1 MKSFAGLT
9 YYDIL
14 NIPANSSFIEIKRAY
29 RDVLAIY
36 NDDSLA
42 TYSLFASD
50 ERDNIL
56 GTIEEAFS
64 TLIDEDK
71 RATYD
76 GMIVSSGQVD
86 VSILSRKDKKKPI
99 PLFHANNL
107 TKEDNLV
114 GWVKRKHIEKKVK
127 KLSENMLSKDLISG
141 NDLEELRKAI
151 GIEISDI
158 HVVTKVSISVLKAIE
173 NNQFEDLPS
182 GFYLKNFLKSYSEI
196 LQIDSQ
202 KIIDGY
208 LKNISHVQKND

>member
-1 MKSFAGLT
+1 MKNFAGLT

-56 GTIEEAFS
+56 RIIEEAFS

-76 GMIVSSGQVD
+76 RMLVSSGQVD
-86 VSILSRKDKKKPI
+86 VSILSIKDKKKPI

-114 GWVKRKHIEKKVK
+114 GRVKRKYIEKKVK
-127 KLSENMLSKDLISG
+127 KLSKKILSKDLISG
-141 NDLEELRKAI
+141 NDLKELRKAI
-151 GIEISDI
+151 GIEISEI
-158 HVVTKVSISVLKAIE
+158 YVVAKISISVLKAIE

-182 GFYLKNFLKSYSEI
+182 GFYLRNFLKSYSEI

>member
-1 MKSFAGLT
+1 MKNFAGLT

-14 NIPANSSFIEIKRAY
+14 NIPANSSFMEIKRAY

-36 NDDSLA
+36 NDNSLV

-64 TLIDEDK
+64 TLIDKDK

>member
-42 TYSLFASD
+42 TYSLFPSD

-56 GTIEEAFS
+56 RIIEEAFS

-76 GMIVSSGQVD
+76 RMIVSSGQVD
-86 VSILSRKDKKKPI
+86 VSILSRKDKKS
-99 PLFHANNL
+99 
-107 TKEDNLV
+107 
-114 GWVKRKHIEKKVK
+114 R
-127 KLSENMLSKDLISG
+127 
-141 NDLEELRKAI
+141 
-151 GIEISDI
+151 
-158 HVVTKVSISVLKAIE
+158 
-173 NNQFEDLPS
+173 
-182 GFYLKNFLKSYSEI
+182 
-196 LQIDSQ
+196 
-202 KIIDGY
+202 
-208 LKNISHVQKND
+208 

>member
-1 MKSFAGLT
+1 MKNFAGLT

-14 NIPANSSFIEIKRAY
+14 NIPPNSSFIEIKRAY

-42 TYSLFASD
+42 TYSLFTSD

-56 GTIEEAFS
+56 RIIEEAFS
-64 TLIDEDK
+64 TLIDEGK
-71 RATYD
+71 KAAYD
-76 GMIVSSGQVD
+76 RMLVNSGQVD

-99 PLFHANNL
+99 PLFHAINL

-114 GWVKRKHIEKKVK
+114 GRVKKKSIEKKVK
-127 KLSENMLSKDLISG
+127 KLSKKILSKDLISG
-141 NDLEELRKAI
+141 NDLKELRKAI
-151 GIEISDI
+151 GIEISEI
-158 HVVTKVSISVLKAIE
+158 YVVAKISISVLKAIE

-182 GFYLKNFLKSYSEI
+182 GFYLRNFLKSYSEI

>member
-42 TYSLFASD
+42 TYALFASD

-56 GTIEEAFS
+56 RIIEEAFS
-64 TLIDEDK
+64 TLIDKGK

-76 GMIVSSGQVD
+76 RMLVSSGQVD

-99 PLFHANNL
+99 PLFHGNNL
-107 TKEDNLV
+107 TKEDDLV
-114 GWVKRKHIEKKVK
+114 ERVKRKYIEKKVK
-127 KLSENMLSKDLISG
+127 KLSKNILSKDLISG

-151 GIEISDI
+151 GIEISEI
-158 HVVTKVSISVLKAIE
+158 HIVTKVSIPVLKAIE

-182 GFYLKNFLKSYSEI
+182 GFYLRNFLKSYSEV

-208 LKNISHVQKND
+208 LKNIYHVQKNA

>member
-1 MKSFAGLT
+1 MKNFAGLT

-14 NIPANSSFIEIKRAY
+14 NIPGNSSFIEITRAY

-56 GTIEEAFS
+56 RIIEEAFS

-76 GMIVSSGQVD
+76 RTLVSSGQVD
-86 VSILSRKDKKKPI
+86 VSILSRKDTKKPI

-107 TKEDNLV
+107 TIEDNLV
-114 GWVKRKHIEKKVK
+114 GRVKRKYKEKKVE
-127 KLSENMLSKDLISG
+127 KLSKNILSKDLISG
-141 NDLEELRKAI
+141 YDLEELRKAI
-151 GIEISDI
+151 GIEISEI

-182 GFYLKNFLKSYSEI
+182 DFYLTNFLKSYSEI

-208 LKNISHVQKND
+208 FKNISHVQKND

>member
-1 MKSFAGLT
+1 MKNFAGLT

-42 TYSLFASD
+42 TYSLFTSD

-56 GTIEEAFS
+56 RIIEEAFS
-64 TLIDEDK
+64 TLIDEGK
-71 RATYD
+71 KAAYD
-76 GMIVSSGQVD
+76 RMLVNSGQVD

-99 PLFHANNL
+99 PLFHAINL

-114 GWVKRKHIEKKVK
+114 GRVKKKSIEKKVK
-127 KLSENMLSKDLISG
+127 KLSKKILSKDLISG
-141 NDLEELRKAI
+141 NDLKELRKAI
-151 GIEISDI
+151 GIEISEI
-158 HVVTKVSISVLKAIE
+158 YVVAKISISVLKAIE

-182 GFYLKNFLKSYSEI
+182 GFYLRNFLKSYSEI

>member
-9 YYDIL
+9 NYDIL

-42 TYSLFASD
+42 TYALFASD

-56 GTIEEAFS
+56 RIIEEAFS
-64 TLIDEDK
+64 TLIDKGK

-76 GMIVSSGQVD
+76 RMLVSSGQVD

-99 PLFHANNL
+99 PLFHINNL
-107 TKEDNLV
+107 TKEDDLV
-114 GWVKRKHIEKKVK
+114 ERVKREYIEKKVK
-127 KLSENMLSKDLISG
+127 KLSENILSKDLISG

-151 GIEISDI
+151 GIEISEI
-158 HVVTKVSISVLKAIE
+158 HVVTKVSIAVLKAIE

-182 GFYLKNFLKSYSEI
+182 GFYLRNFLKSYSEV

-208 LKNISHVQKND
+208 LKNISHV

>member
-42 TYSLFASD
+42 TYALFPSD
-50 ERDNIL
+50 ERDNL
-56 GTIEEAFS
+56 LKTIEGAFS
-64 TLIDEDK
+64 TLIDKGK
-71 RATYD
+71 RVAYD
-76 GMIVSSGQVD
+76 RMLVRSGQVD
-86 VSILSRKDKKKPI
+86 VSILSRQDKKKPI
-99 PLFHANNL
+99 PLFHGKNL
-107 TKEDNLV
+107 TKEDDLV
-114 GWVKRKHIEKKVK
+114 ERVKRKYIEKKVK
-127 KLSENMLSKDLISG
+127 KLSKNILSKDLISG

-151 GIEISDI
+151 GIEISEI
-158 HVVTKVSISVLKAIE
+158 HVVTKVSIAVLKAIE

-182 GFYLKNFLKSYSEI
+182 GFYLRNFLKSYSEI

-208 LKNISHVQKND
+208 LKNISHVQKNG

>member
-9 YYDIL
+9 NYDIL

-42 TYSLFASD
+42 TYALFASD

-56 GTIEEAFS
+56 RIIEEAFS
-64 TLIDEDK
+64 TLIDKGK

-76 GMIVSSGQVD
+76 RMLVSSGQVD

-99 PLFHANNL
+99 PLFHINNL
-107 TKEDNLV
+107 TKEDDLV
-114 GWVKRKHIEKKVK
+114 ERVKRKYIEKKVK
-127 KLSENMLSKDLISG
+127 KLSKNILSKDLISG
-141 NDLEELRKAI
+141 NDLEELRKTI
-151 GIEISDI
+151 GIEISEI
-158 HVVTKVSISVLKAIE
+158 HVVTKVSIAVLKAIE

-182 GFYLKNFLKSYSEI
+182 GFYLRNFLKSYSEI

-208 LKNISHVQKND
+208 LKNISHVQKNG

>member
-1 MKSFAGLT
+1 MKNFAGLT

-14 NIPANSSFIEIKRAY
+14 NIPVNSSFMEIKRAY

-56 GTIEEAFS
+56 GIIEEAFS

-76 GMIVSSGQVD
+76 RMIVSSGQVD
-86 VSILSRKDKKKPI
+86 VSILSKKDKKKPI

-107 TKEDNLV
+107 TKKDNLV
-114 GWVKRKHIEKKVK
+114 GWVKRKYIEKKVK
-127 KLSENMLSKDLISG
+127 KLSENILSKDMISG
-141 NDLEELRKAI
+141 NDLKKLRKAI
-151 GIEISDI
+151 GIEISEI
-158 HVVTKVSISVLKAIE
+158 HVVTKVSIAVLKAIE

-182 GFYLKNFLKSYSEI
+182 GFYLRNFLKSYSEI

-208 LKNISHVQKND
+208 LKNISRVQKNG